1 MRQEDVVYQS
11 RVFYEASKYSTHAE
25 KDAIKKVKNK
35 NILKYCKFFV
45 VKIRDGDIVQATP
58 CDMCNDLL
66 KKYGVQKICNITK
79 FWFFIYNFIFL
90 DKYKTFFNHRS
101 DPIKKRKTPREKVE
115 KYFF

>member
-79 FWFFIYNFIFL
+79 F
-90 DKYKTFFNHRS
+90 
-101 DPIKKRKTPREKVE
+101 
-115 KYFF
+115 